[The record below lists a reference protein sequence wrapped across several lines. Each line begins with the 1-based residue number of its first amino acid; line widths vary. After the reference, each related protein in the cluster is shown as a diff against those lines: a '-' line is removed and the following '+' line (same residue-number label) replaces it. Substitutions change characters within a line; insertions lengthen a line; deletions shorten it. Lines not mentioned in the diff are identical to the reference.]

1 MAPEPLV
8 ACTEKSP
15 GVVIV
20 GAVVSG
26 GGVTVTV
33 KLFVAGLPARST
45 ALHVIVC
52 GPMPSVDP
60 VAGSQLQVSRSLSG
74 SSTVTV

>member
-15 GVVIV
+15 GAVIV

-33 KLFVAGLPARST
+33 KLFEEVLTGVARSD
-45 ALHVIVC
+45 ALQTIVC
-52 GPMPSVDP
+52 GPMARVEPTR
-60 VAGSQLQVSRSLSG
+60 GH
-74 SSTVTV
+74 SSTYPGPRRGQ